1 MRAWWLIAAF
11 AAACDAQVLT
21 YRGFLDVRTFLYP
34 QAADNDSGRAVSE
47 ALLRFEPSWNPR
59 PWLRWNASLDARW
72 DTHQQVERSLHLD
85 WQDRRLRRPT
95 LSVRRLSAMLNR
107 GPLTFELGKQF
118 IRWGKTDILN
128 PTDRFAPRDFL
139 SVVTNDFLAVPAARA
154 TLEFRR
160 ETIDLIWQPR
170 FTPSRTP
177 LLNQRWLVLP
187 PDTRI
192 FRLRD
197 GGARYPGGSQFG
209 VRWNHTWRG
218 GEFSASW
225 FDGRQHLPQF
235 DVRFQPG
242 PPALEFQRYFPRLRL
257 YGADGALPL
266 RWFTV
271 KGEAAYFS
279 SPGRDTD
286 AFLQGVLQ
294 LERVAGE
301 WQFGGGYAGE
311 RITQRRAALQF
322 APERGLTKA
331 FLGRASYTIDVNR
344 SFHLEFAA
352 RRNGDGVW
360 LRGEY
365 SQAFGQHW
373 RAAAGFTW
381 IRGRAPDFLG
391 QYHRNS
397 HFSLS
402 WRYSF

>member
-11 AAACDAQVLT
+11 AAACDAQVFT
-21 YRGFLDVRTFLYP
+21 YRGFLDTRTFLYP
-34 QAADNDSGRAVSE
+34 QTAYNDNGRAVAE
-47 ALLRFEPSWNPR
+47 TLLRWEPSLRPR
-59 PWLRWNASLDARW
+59 AWLRLNASLDARW
-72 DTHQQVERSLHLD
+72 DTHRQAERSLRLD
-85 WQDRRLRRPT
+85 WQDRGLRRPAM
-95 LSVRRLSAMLNR
+95 SVRRLSAVMNR
-107 GPLTFELGKQF
+107 GPLTLELGKQF

-154 TLEFRR
+154 TVEFPRD
-160 ETIDLIWQPR
+160 TFDLIWQPR

-177 LLNQRWLVLP
+177 LFNQRWTVLP
-187 PDTRI
+187 AEIRALP
-192 FRLRD
+192 LRD
-197 GGARYPGGSQFG
+197 AGASYPGGSQVG
-209 VRWNHTWRG
+209 ARWNHIWRG
-218 GEFSASW
+218 GEFSASL
-225 FDGRQHLPQF
+225 FEGRQHLPQF
-235 DVRFQPG
+235 DVRFTPL
-242 PPALEFQRYFPRLRL
+242 PPSLEFERRFPRLRL

-279 SPGRDTD
+279 APGRDTD
-286 AFLQGVLQ
+286 AFIQGVLQ

-311 RITQRRAALQF
+311 RVTRRRSALQF
-322 APERGLTKA
+322 APERGLAKA

-344 SFHLEFAA
+344 SVLIEFAA
-352 RRNGDGVW
+352 RRNGDGAWV
-360 LRGEY
+360 RAEY

-373 RAAAGFTW
+373 RATAGFTW
-381 IRGRAPDFLG
+381 IGGHAPDFLG

-397 HFSLS
+397 HFSIA